1 MTHLTPTTAIPRTPS
16 RRLTHPAPSRASTQT
31 GSEPQVRSR
40 WLYTAKAK
48 STEVEGRRV
57 ESRVDQPLFSSHP
70 YGEGDV
76 LRTLSSGGW
85 FDFNNTSFAS
95 QKVRQFALDAQ
106 RTMEELCHAAQ
117 A

>member
-1 MTHLTPTTAIPRTPS
+1 
-16 RRLTHPAPSRASTQT
+16 
-31 GSEPQVRSR
+31 
-40 WLYTAKAK
+40 
-48 STEVEGRRV
+48 
-57 ESRVDQPLFSSHP
+57 
-70 YGEGDV
+70 V